1 MAQTNINIRMD
12 ENLKREYEAIL
23 SELGLNLTT
32 SFNIFAKT
40 VVREKRIPFEI
51 ALNIPNAET
60 ISAMQEVEDMISG
73 KIQAKSYASFSELLK
88 EVEADV

>member
-12 ENLKREYEAIL
+12 ENLKKEYEAVL

-32 SFNIFAKT
+32 SFNVFART

-51 ALNIPNAET
+51 ALNVPNAET
-60 ISAMQEVEDMISG
+60 IAAMQEVEDMISG
-73 KIQAKSYASFSELLK
+73 KVHVKSYASFSELLK
-88 EVEADV
+88 EVKADV

>member
-12 ENLKREYEAIL
+12 ESLKKEYEAVL
-23 SELGLNLTT
+23 SELGLNLTS
-32 SFNIFAKT
+32 SFNIFART

-51 ALNIPNAET
+51 TLNVPNAET
-60 ISAMQEVEDMISG
+60 VTAMQEVEDIISG
-73 KIQAKSYASFSELLK
+73 KIHAKSYASFSELLK